1 MPPQQEQEHDREP
14 EHEQERDRDR
24 QPGSPPASYTLR
36 PIGVVRSPRAV
47 PEHDHWGGV
56 TALIELDPAVLRPEA
71 VTGLE
76 LFSHLEVVFHFHLVP
91 ESDTV
96 TGAVHPRGRTDL
108 PRLGILA
115 QRLKER
121 PNRLGV
127 SRCELVG
134 VDGLTLRVRALD
146 ALDGTPVLDVKP
158 YQRLFQ
164 PDPAAVREPPWLHE
178 AMSAYYA

>member
-1 MPPQQEQEHDREP
+1 MSRQQAQEPDATP
-14 EHEQERDRDR
+14 T
-24 QPGSPPASYTLR
+24 SYSVR

-47 PEHDHWGGV
+47 PRHDHWGGV
-56 TALIELDPAVLRPEA
+56 TSLIELDPTVLRPEA

-76 LFSHLEVVFHFHLVP
+76 QFSHLEVVFHFHLVP
-91 ESDTV
+91 ESDAV

-127 SRCELVG
+127 SRCELVR
-134 VDGLTLRVRALD
+134 VDGLTLHVRALD

-158 YQRLFQ
+158 YQRLFA
-164 PDPAAVREPPWLHE
+164 PDSGAVREPAWLHE
-178 AMSAYYA
+178 AMSAYYF

>member
-1 MPPQQEQEHDREP
+1 MKQDQKSGTTPD
-14 EHEQERDRDR
+14 
-24 QPGSPPASYTLR
+24 AYLVR
-36 PIGVVRSPRAV
+36 PIGIVRSPRSV
-47 PEHDHWGGV
+47 PSHDHWGAV
-56 TALIELDPAVLRPEA
+56 SAVIELDPAQLLPDA

-76 LFSHLEVVFHFHLVP
+76 QFSHLEVVFHFHLVP

-96 TGAVHPRGRTDL
+96 TGSCHPRGRTDL

-134 VDGLTLRVRALD
+134 VDGLTLHVRGLD
-146 ALDGTPVLDVKP
+146 ALEGTPVLDVKP
-158 YQRLFQ
+158 HQQIFQ
-164 PDPAAVREPPWLHE
+164 PAPEAVREPTWLQA
-178 AMSAYYA
+178 AMSAYYF

>member
-1 MPPQQEQEHDREP
+1 MQDPDGTPPPYALQ
-14 EHEQERDRDR
+14 
-24 QPGSPPASYTLR
+24 
-36 PIGVVRSPRAV
+36 PIGVVRSPRSV

-56 TALIELDPAVLRPEA
+56 TSVIELDPERLRPEA

-76 LFSHLEVVFHFHLVP
+76 QFSHLEIVFHFHLIP
-91 ESDTV
+91 ESAAV
-96 TGAVHPRGRTDL
+96 TGDCHPRGRTDL

-127 SRCELVG
+127 SRCELVR
-134 VDGLTLRVRALD
+134 VDGLTLHVRALD

-158 YQRLFQ
+158 YQRIFA
-164 PDPAAVREPPWLHE
+164 PPADTVREPAWLHE
-178 AMSAYYA
+178 AMSRYYAR

>member
-1 MPPQQEQEHDREP
+1 MSTGDANT
-14 EHEQERDRDR
+14 
-24 QPGSPPASYTLR
+24 PATYGFR
-36 PIGVVRSPRAV
+36 PIGVVRSPRTV
-47 PEHDHWGGV
+47 PQHDHWGQV
-56 TALIELDPAVLRPEA
+56 TSLIELDPAVLEPEA

-76 LFSHLEVVFHFHLVP
+76 EFSHLEVVFHFHLVP

-108 PRLGILA
+108 PSLGILA

-127 SRCELVG
+127 SRCELVR
-134 VDGLTLRVRALD
+134 VDGLTLHVRALD
-146 ALDGTPVLDVKP
+146 ALEGTPVLDVKP

-164 PDPAAVREPPWLHE
+164 PDPETVREPGWLHE
-178 AMSAYYA
+178 AMSAYYF